1 LVDANH
7 CQSKGALA
15 HPQRWLSISICRI
28 SMWQMQWQCCQV
40 DSNMIRCPCLQ
51 FLPLQFVRRLLNFRA
66 PEDEFSS
73 DDEPDSKLAD
83 ELEEIGED
91 NGELAFLLLFDNV
104 WKLHYVIRCLFCLI
118 ATCYPLPTVGL
129 LLLPCR

>member
-1 LVDANH
+1 
-7 CQSKGALA
+7 
-15 HPQRWLSISICRI
+15 
-28 SMWQMQWQCCQV
+28 
-40 DSNMIRCPCLQ
+40 
-51 FLPLQFVRRLLNFRA
+51 LPLQFVRRLLNFRA

-104 WKLHYVIRCLFCLI
+104 
-118 ATCYPLPTVGL
+118 
-129 LLLPCR
+129 